1 MKIKNLIL
9 LAVVLGASL
18 FMSLYFGQAYLKFF
32 PVTRGI
38 ESFVVPIEVL
48 NIIYGLPI
56 AYLFFSSLIF
66 MSFGDKN
73 KYWWIGLSILPAVGF
88 ELYFDFRH
96 FYLPVAIVAL
106 GLLIGYAF
114 SAVLSRYTYLAKSN

>member
-1 MKIKNLIL
+1 MRIKNLIL
-9 LAVVLGASL
+9 LLVVLVLSTFSSIYVGYEYS
-18 FMSLYFGQAYLKFF
+18 KFF
-32 PVTRGI
+32 PIITGLGGFI
-38 ESFVVPIEVL
+38 VPED
-48 NIIYGLPI
+48 IYHIVYGMPL
-56 AYLFFSSLIF
+56 AYLFFSPFIF
-66 MSFGDKN
+66 TAFGDKN

-114 SAVLSRYTYLAKSN
+114 STVLSRYTYLAKSN